1 MFQVN
6 DYVIY
11 GVNGVCTVKEIGA
24 LNISGSNTEK
34 LYYTLEPLYSKGSLV
49 YTPVDNQKVIM
60 RDILSKDDAWKLIED
75 IPNIET
81 IEDTDD
87 KNREALYKESMK
99 KYDCREWIKIIK
111 TVNIKKQERIAQG
124 KKIVAADEKYFRIA
138 EDGLYGEFAIALGIP
153 KDEVEEFIIARF
165 EQLEVI

>member
-11 GVNGVCTVKEIGA
+11 GVNGVCMVKEIGS

-60 RDILSKDDAWKLIED
+60 RDILSKDEAWELIDD

-99 KYDCREWIKIIK
+99 KNDCREWIRIIK

-124 KKIVAADEKYFRIA
+124 KKIVAADEKYYRIA
-138 EDGLYGEFAIALGIP
+138 EDGLYGEFAISLGIP
-153 KDEVEEFIIARF
+153 KDEVEEFIIARV
-165 EQLEVI
+165 E